1 MPKVRRRKRALEA
14 AARTWNTVY
23 IAGFVVAG
31 AFVVG
36 VVTFIALAIVWT
48 MRRNSA
54 HPMKSGLG
62 PPVPHHAVYVETFA
76 AWLTLYIAASAC
88 MRYLVPGGLL
98 PPMVFLCVSISL
110 PVLAAILSLFWPVL
124 RGIPWKQVRHDIG
137 LTGGRQPLLEPTI
150 GVLVFGTELPF
161 VIVGAMCSILLIV
174 GQVLATG
181 IPAAGMP
188 GLPGL
193 PGLGPAEPPAGAD
206 PFASGI
212 SFVHPVVGVLAYG
225 STTEA
230 FLLMFLGCVL
240 APIFEELLF
249 RGVLYRHLR
258 DATRHAGIGGFIFSA
273 VVVNLT
279 FAAIHPQGLFA
290 VPALMSLAFA
300 FTLAREWRGTLIP
313 SMIAH
318 AINNSLI
325 FGVVFQATH

>member
-1 MPKVRRRKRALEA
+1 
-14 AARTWNTVY
+14 
-23 IAGFVVAG
+23 
-31 AFVVG
+31 
-36 VVTFIALAIVWT
+36 
-48 MRRNSA
+48 
-54 HPMKSGLG
+54 
-62 PPVPHHAVYVETFA
+62 
-76 AWLTLYIAASAC
+76 
-88 MRYLVPGGLL
+88 
-98 PPMVFLCVSISL
+98 
-110 PVLAAILSLFWPVL
+110 VL

-137 LTGGRQPLLEPTI
+137 LTGGRQPILEPAI
-150 GVLVFGTELPF
+150 GFVVFGMELPL
-161 VIVGAMCSILLIV
+161 VIVGLMCSIALII

-181 IPAAGMP
+181 IPAAGIP

-193 PGLGPAEPPAGAD
+193 PGIERPEPAPDAD
-206 PFASGI
+206 PFAAGI
-212 SFVHPVVGVLAYG
+212 SIIHPAVGVLAYG

-230 FLLMFLGCVL
+230 VLLMLLGCIM
-240 APIFEELLF
+240 APVCEELLF
-249 RGVLYRHLR
+249 RGVLYRHLW

-325 FGVVFQATH
+325 FGAVYQALH